1 MLGLLLVLGWI
12 MWALPWC
19 PNFFWICY
27 ALAWAAQMFYFGYRF
42 ARWY

>member
-19 PNFFWICY
+19 PDFLWACY
-27 ALAWAAQMFYFGYRF
+27 ALAWAVWLVRLGYNVGK
-42 ARWY
+42 W